1 MNIRLKPTPG
11 LCFMASVL
19 GAFFHSL
26 PLLQE
31 TLVAFAMSAAA
42 GLAYAAAPPS
52 GLAGLVDYF
61 AASTQK
67 MEHFD
72 CREVKIGRQMGEG
85 NFGVVYEGFFSNG
98 KTGKEQKWER
108 HVVLKRIKP
117 DEDSAQE
124 MQVRLTAAP

>member
-1 MNIRLKPTPG
+1 MPAPFPLRFYL
-11 LCFMASVL
+11 
-19 GAFFHSL
+19 
-26 PLLQE
+26 LLQE
-31 TLVAFAMSAAA
+31 TLAAFAVSAAA

-52 GLAGLVDYF
+52 GFLGLLDYF
-61 AASTQK
+61 TKSSQK
-67 MEHFD
+67 IEHFD

-124 MQVRLTAAP
+124 MQVRSSSARSE